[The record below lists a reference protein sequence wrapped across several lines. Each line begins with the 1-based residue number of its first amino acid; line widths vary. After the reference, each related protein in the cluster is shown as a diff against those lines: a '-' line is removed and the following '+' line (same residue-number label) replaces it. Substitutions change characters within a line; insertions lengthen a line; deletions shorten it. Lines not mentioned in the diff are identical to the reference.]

1 MGVMSDVTGRSRP
14 GLEPAEKSRLRDLFD
29 ELEAGKIGALGTLYD
44 SCGETLYG
52 LALWRTG
59 SASDA
64 ADVVQ
69 EVFVRLAGARRRLK
83 NIGNPLAYLRRMTH
97 RASVDAY
104 RRRRRRREDP
114 IEACFFV
121 ETDEPSPERQAEAGR
136 ASRLLE
142 QLPPSQREAI
152 YLRHFC
158 GCSHA
163 ETARATGVPTF
174 TAASRYR
181 LGMQRLRV
189 LLGVTT

>member
-1 MGVMSDVTGRSRP
+1 MGVMSDVSGRSRS
-14 GLEPAEKSRLRDLFD
+14 GLEPAERSRLRDLFD
-29 ELEAGKIGALGTLYD
+29 ELAAGRLGALEALYD
-44 SCGETLYG
+44 ACGETLYG

-59 SASDA
+59 SATDA

-69 EVFVRLAGARRRLK
+69 EVFVRLTGARRRLE
-83 NIGNPLAYLRRMTH
+83 NIDNPLAYLRRMTH
-97 RASVDAY
+97 RAAVDAH
-104 RRRRRRREDP
+104 RRRRRRREEP
-114 IEACFFV
+114 IEVCIFV
-121 ETDEPSPERQAEAGR
+121 ESADPSPERQAEAVR
-136 ASRLLE
+136 ASRLLD

-163 ETARATGVPTF
+163 EAARAMGVPTF

-181 LGMQRLRV
+181 LGMKRLRV